1 LQPLGDGAAASG
13 CGRKKRKIRQ
23 LRANCASPD
32 NAHRAPRRILSGMNT
47 LLYILTVLIWGTTWI
62 AIKFQLGVVAAP
74 VSIAYR
80 FWIASMLLMMIQ
92 YVMGKP
98 LWPPRAAWRYLW
110 AQGFALFCLNFL
122 FFYNAARW
130 VPSGLVA
137 VVFSTAPIWNAIN
150 GRLFMKRPI
159 RPQVMGGAALGLCG
173 IALLFLPQM
182 AGHWNDSG
190 MLLGLGL
197 AVCGTLCF
205 STGNLL
211 SSRMQELGLTPWLTN
226 TWAMMIGA
234 AILTVG
240 ALALDMPF
248 NFDPNPRYMA
258 ALLYLAIPGSVI
270 AFTAYLLLVGRLG
283 PDRAG
288 YSTVLFPVVALT
300 VSTFVEGYRW
310 NAAALG
316 GLLLVLCGNL
326 LAFLPAGAYFFSKTR
341 SQTP

>member
-1 LQPLGDGAAASG
+1 
-13 CGRKKRKIRQ
+13 
-23 LRANCASPD
+23 
-32 NAHRAPRRILSGMNT
+32 MNT
-47 LLYILTVLIWGTTWI
+47 LLYFLTVLIWGTTWI

-80 FWIASMLLMMIQ
+80 FWIATTVLMLILLALR
-92 YVMGKP
+92 KP
-98 LWPPRAAWRYLW
+98 VWPPRAAWRYLL

-122 FFYNAARW
+122 CFYYAAKW

-150 GRLFMKRPI
+150 GRLFMARPI

-173 IALLFLPQM
+173 IAMLFLPQM
-182 AGHWNDSG
+182 AGHWNDNG

-197 AVCGTLCF
+197 AVLGTLCF

-211 SSRMQELGLTPWLTN
+211 SSRMQELGLTPLLTN
-226 TWAMMIGA
+226 TWAMLIGA
-234 AILTVG
+234 AILTAG
-240 ALALDMPF
+240 ALALGMPF
-248 NFDPNPRYMA
+248 NFDPSPRYVIG
-258 ALLYLAIPGSVI
+258 LLYLGIPGSVI
-270 AFTAYLLLVGRLG
+270 GFTAYLLLVGRIG
-283 PDRAG
+283 PDRAA
-288 YSTVLFPVVALT
+288 YCTVLFPVVALT
-300 VSTFVEGYRW
+300 VSTFFEGYRW

-316 GLLLVLCGNL
+316 GLLLVVCGNL